1 MYHKIDTAL
10 LQWPSLMAAPSGS
23 LTGMPAMVLERF
35 AACQTVASVSFC
47 VANPTQSNSV
57 KLNVP

>member
-35 AACQTVASVSFC
+35 AACQI
-47 VANPTQSNSV
+47 P
-57 KLNVP
+57 K